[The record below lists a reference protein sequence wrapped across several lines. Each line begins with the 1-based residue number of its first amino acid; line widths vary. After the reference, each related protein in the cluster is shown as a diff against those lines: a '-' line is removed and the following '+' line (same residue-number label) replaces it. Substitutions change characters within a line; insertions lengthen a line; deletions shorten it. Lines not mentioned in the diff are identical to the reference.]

1 MTVKKN
7 QLSGK
12 LGTIAFYGVLFLIF
26 LAPIFRLLLMSLKG
40 PDGYSLAN
48 FTAMTQDKRTWEAM
62 ANTLVIAV
70 GSTLLATCSG
80 TIMGFVQ
87 AYTNIRYKKPLEL
100 LVLLP
105 FIIPS
110 YIITLSWSGLL
121 ATQSTLSRTLV
132 SLGLPTINIY
142 TRAGIIAVLGLVNT
156 PIVYLSVIHTL
167 RKIPLDMDWAAR
179 ACGFSPLETLWK
191 VDLKEA
197 LPAIISGSLLS
208 FLACIDNF
216 AVPAFLGISSNI
228 TVLSTY
234 IYEKAIGFG
243 PEAFAQA
250 AALSVVL
257 SVIALCGTVAADKA
271 VRTRS
276 ALDSIKEDYTPRIN
290 LATATRRKLEL
301 LLLAVWCVIDLVPL
315 VDMVINGFLK
325 NYGMPLTAEN
335 TTMENYDFL
344 FSSSSVLSAIR
355 NSLILASITCLFCI
369 VIGTALA
376 YWKLRKHSHAAKLAE
391 QCASLTYALPG
402 IVLAL
407 AMIFHWVEPFPG
419 IRPDIY
425 GTIVLLLIAYFTRYL
440 ILQIKGSSTALMAI
454 NPELEDAVRSSGR
467 SQFVLWKKILLPLL
481 IKPIVSNCSLIF
493 ISSLTELTLSSLLAG
508 AGTKTIGL
516 TIFNLQQGGD
526 YSISAALS
534 TLIVLLILGGYLV
547 SLTWNIKLKGAAA
560 HDVISGTRDAKVRE
574 YSGTN

>member
-1 MTVKKN
+1 MKKN
-7 QLSGK
+7 LLSGK
-12 LGTIAFYGVLFLIF
+12 LGTIVFYGVLFLIF

-40 PDGYSLAN
+40 PEGYSLAN
-48 FTAMTQDKRTWEAM
+48 FTAMTQDKRTWEALG
-62 ANTLVIAV
+62 NTLVIAA
-70 GSTLLATCSG
+70 GSTILATCAG
-80 TIMGFVQ
+80 TLMGFVE

-121 ATQSTLSRTLV
+121 ATQSTISRLLT
-132 SLGLPTINIY
+132 SLGLPLINIY
-142 TRAGIIAVLGLVNT
+142 TKPGIIAVLGLVNT

-257 SVIALCGTVAADKA
+257 SVIALCGTVAAAKA

-276 ALDSIKEDYTPRIN
+276 ALDSIREGRPYAPHQSEPGHPPETGMEP
-290 LATATRRKLEL
+290 AA
-301 LLLAVWCVIDLVPL
+301 ALVPHRP
-315 VDMVINGFLK
+315 D
-325 NYGMPLTAEN
+325 
-335 TTMENYDFL
+335 TTGRHGHQRL
-344 FSSSSVLSAIR
+344 FEELR
-355 NSLILASITCLFCI
+355 HASD
-369 VIGTALA
+369 GGK
-376 YWKLRKHSHAAKLAE
+376 YYHGKLRFPVFQQLGALRHPEQPDPGQHHLLPVHHQRHSPGLLEAAETQPRRRTGRTVCVPDPRPARHRAGPGHDLP
-391 QCASLTYALPG
+391 LGGALPRCP
-402 IVLAL
+402 A
-407 AMIFHWVEPFPG
+407 
-419 IRPDIY
+419 
-425 GTIVLLLIAYFTRYL
+425 
-440 ILQIKGSSTALMAI
+440 
-454 NPELEDAVRSSGR
+454 
-467 SQFVLWKKILLPLL
+467 
-481 IKPIVSNCSLIF
+481 
-493 ISSLTELTLSSLLAG
+493 
-508 AGTKTIGL
+508 
-516 TIFNLQQGGD
+516 
-526 YSISAALS
+526 
-534 TLIVLLILGGYLV
+534 
-547 SLTWNIKLKGAAA
+547 
-560 HDVISGTRDAKVRE
+560 
-574 YSGTN
+574 